1 MDNIKA
7 VMNNGLSGALKA
19 QMASNDIALAFNSNG
34 TVRLRIP
41 PSGAAIRDTT
51 MPISSFGTSGVIGS
65 DSSNVHISGTY
76 HGQLTVAAFKGKAG
90 SRVNKGNV
98 WIDDDI
104 LAATSPVNNT
114 ASPDM
119 LGIVAERNTYMRPG
133 LGDLSIQATIYCHTG
148 EFTLYNYSTCGVQ
161 GRLYLYGGVTQYSR
175 GAVGTVSGSTLTN
188 GYKKSYRFDSRF
200 TIASPPFFPSSDKLE
215 LVTWWEN

>member
-1 MDNIKA
+1 
-7 VMNNGLSGALKA
+7 
-19 QMASNDIALAFNSNG
+19 
-34 TVRLRIP
+34 
-41 PSGAAIRDTT
+41 

-98 WIDDDI
+98 WIDNDI
-104 LAATSPVNNT
+104 VAATSPVNNT